1 MRKFYLITIIALV
14 LMFGAG
20 GMALA
25 DLNEAAQS
33 INADFN
39 ASNQMVQQGRQ
50 DSLAYANKASAELAE
65 VSAKLDR
72 ATAEFDALKA
82 EFDEL
87 LEIENALSA
96 ETGDYAEDLKA
107 LENIIKAS
115 AKELDQTLSESI
127 ITVEYPDMKANLAP
141 LLEKERFPGME
152 DIENLVNAYFNE
164 IRESGK
170 VSAYEGA
177 FINRE
182 GNEVA
187 SRIVRVGKFETMYDD
202 NGKVGFLRLEP
213 SIGQLLMTSGDPES
227 RYLKVAKN
235 YVAGNADVVPVDMT
249 GGFIVTE
256 LGAEN
261 WFKYI
266 VRAGGIVIW
275 PLLIIAVVA
284 LLLCIER
291 IVYLWRIPTH
301 TDKVMQNLGKAISD
315 GDFDACGKIC
325 TGNKRMPLCKVAKD
339 VLDGFQR
346 HQKVTKELLEDLLDE
361 SILKETPKL
370 ERFLTTLATLGA
382 VSPLLG
388 LLGTVT
394 GMIHTFQSITVFGT
408 GDPRLLAGGISE
420 ALVTTQVGLSIAI
433 PVLLVH
439 HFLSRRVEKI
449 EDDLDEKGTALITT
463 LRKQVYATQNRE
475 I

>member
-1 MRKFYLITIIALV
+1 MRKFHFSAIVAVMV
-14 LMFGAG
+14 LLGCSAA
-20 GMALA
+20 MAQ
-25 DLNEAAQS
+25 LNEAAQAIGS
-33 INADFN
+33 EFN
-39 ASNQMVQQGRQ
+39 ATNSLVQEGRQ
-50 DSLAYANKASAELAE
+50 DSLAYANKASGELAQ
-65 VSAKLDR
+65 VSAKLDK
-72 ATAEFDALKA
+72 ANAEFEALKA
-82 EFDEL
+82 EFDAL
-87 LEIENALSA
+87 LEIENALA
-96 ETGDYAEDLKA
+96 EETSDYAEDLKA

-115 AKELDQTLSESI
+115 AKELNQTLTDSI
-127 ITVEYPDMKANLAP
+127 ITVEYPENKANLAP

-152 DIENLVNAYFNE
+152 DIENLIKAYFTE
-164 IRESGK
+164 IEQSGK
-170 VSAYEGA
+170 VSAYDGE

-182 GNEVA
+182 GNEA
-187 SRIVRVGKFETMYDD
+187 TSRIIRVGKFETMYEQ

-213 SIGQLLMTSGDPES
+213 AIGQLLMTSGDPEGKH
-227 RYLKVAKN
+227 LKTAKN
-235 YVAGNADVVPVDMT
+235 YVQGTTEAVPLDLT
-249 GGFIVTE
+249 GGFILTE
-256 LGAEN
+256 MGSEN

-266 VRAGGIVIW
+266 IRAGGIVMW

-291 IVYLWRIPTH
+291 IVYLWRIPTY
-301 TDKVMQNLGKAISD
+301 TDKVMKELSHAITE
-315 GDFDACGKIC
+315 GDFETSSKIC
-325 TGNKRMPLCKVAKD
+325 QKNKRMPLCKVASD
-339 VLDGFQR
+339 VLSGFKT
-346 HQKVTKELLEDLLDE
+346 HAKVTKELLEDLLDE

-420 ALVTTQVGLSIAI
+420 ALLTTQVGLSIAI

-449 EDDLDEKGTALITT
+449 EDDMDEKGTALITT
-463 LRKQVYATQNRE
+463 LRKQVYATQGRDA
-475 I
+475 

>member
-1 MRKFYLITIIALV
+1 MRRFCLLTGAVLAAILICGTAWAQL
-14 LMFGAG
+14 
-20 GMALA
+20 
-25 DLNEAAQS
+25 DNAAQA
-33 INADFN
+33 INNDFN
-39 ASNQMVQQGRQ
+39 ATNGLVREGRQ

-72 ATAEFDALKA
+72 ATAEFNALKE
-82 EFDEL
+82 EFDAL
-87 LEIENALSA
+87 LEIENALSE
-96 ETGDYAEDLKA
+96 ETSDYAEDLKA

-115 AKELDQTLSESI
+115 AKELDQTLKDSI
-127 ITVEYPDMKANLAP
+127 ITVEYPENKVNLAP

-152 DIENLVNAYFNE
+152 DIENLIKAYFTE
-164 IRESGK
+164 IEQSGK
-170 VSAYEGA
+170 VSVYEGD

-182 GNEVA
+182 GNEA
-187 SRIVRVGKFETMYDD
+187 KSRIVRIGKFETMYELD
-202 NGKVGFLRLEP
+202 GKVGFLRLEP
-213 SIGQLLMTSGDPES
+213 TIGQLLMTSGDPEG
-227 RYLKVAKN
+227 RYLKVARS
-235 YVAGNADVVPVDMT
+235 YVQNGGESVPLDLT
-249 GGFIVTE
+249 GGFIITE
-256 LGAEN
+256 LGSEN

-266 VRAGGIVIW
+266 TRAGGIVMW

-291 IVYLWRIPTH
+291 IIYLWRIPTR
-301 TDKVMQNLGKAISD
+301 TDRVMQELGKAIGD
-315 GDFDACGKIC
+315 GDFDACAKIC
-325 TGNKRMPLCKVAKD
+325 QGNKRMPLCIVAKD
-339 VLDGFQR
+339 VLKGFKL
-346 HQKVTKELLEDLLDE
+346 HAKVTKELLEDLLDE

-420 ALVTTQVGLSIAI
+420 ALLTTQVGLSIAI

-463 LRKQVYATQNRE
+463 LRKQVYATQNR
-475 I
+475 

>member
-1 MRKFYLITIIALV
+1 MRRFFLTTMLLLVIATGTAWAQL
-14 LMFGAG
+14 
-20 GMALA
+20 
-25 DLNEAAQS
+25 DSAAQS
-33 INADFN
+33 INNDFN
-39 ASNQMVQQGRQ
+39 TSNNMVREGQQ
-50 DSLAYANKASAELAE
+50 DALAYADKATAELAE
-65 VSAKLDR
+65 VSAKLNH
-72 ATAEFDALKA
+72 AQAEFEALKA
-82 EFDEL
+82 EFDAL
-87 LEIENALSA
+87 LEIENALAKEAS
-96 ETGDYAEDLKA
+96 DYAEDLKA
-107 LENIIKAS
+107 LENIIKGS
-115 AKELDQTLSESI
+115 AKELDQTLKDSI
-127 ITVEYPDMKANLAP
+127 ITVEYPANKEKLQP

-152 DIENLVNAYFNE
+152 DIENLIKAYFTE
-164 IRESGK
+164 IEQSGK
-170 VSAYEGA
+170 ISAYEGE

-182 GNEVA
+182 GNEVK
-187 SRIVRVGKFETMYDD
+187 SRIIRVGKFETMYEL

-213 SIGQLLMTSGDPES
+213 AIGQLLMTSGDPEG

-235 YVAGNADVVPVDMT
+235 YVQGQTEAVPLDLT
-249 GGFIVTE
+249 GGFILTE
-256 LGAEN
+256 LGSEN

-266 VRAGGIVIW
+266 IRAGGIVMW

-284 LLLCIER
+284 LLLCLER
-291 IVYLWRIPTH
+291 IIYLWRIPVR
-301 TDKVMQNLGKAISD
+301 TDKVMQEMGKAISNS
-315 GDFDACGKIC
+315 DFETCGKIC
-325 TGNKRMPLCKVAKD
+325 QNYKRMPLCTVTKD
-339 VLDGFQR
+339 VLKGFKL
-346 HQKVTKELLEDLLDE
+346 HTKVTKELLEDLLDE

-420 ALVTTQVGLSIAI
+420 ALLTTQVGLSIAI

-463 LRKQVYATQNRE
+463 LRKQVYASQGHE
-475 I
+475 A

>member
-1 MRKFYLITIIALV
+1 MRGIFLTAIMFLTAILV
-14 LMFGAG
+14 CGTAWAQL
-20 GMALA
+20 
-25 DLNEAAQS
+25 DSAAQS
-33 INADFN
+33 INSDFN
-39 ASNQMVQQGRQ
+39 TTNGLVREGRQ
-50 DSLAYANKASAELAE
+50 DSLAYANKATAELAE
-65 VSAKLDR
+65 VSAKLDH
-72 ATAEFDALKA
+72 ANAEFELLKA

-87 LEIENALSA
+87 LEIENLLA
-96 ETGDYAEDLKA
+96 EETSDYAEDLKA
-107 LENIIKAS
+107 LENIIKAA
-115 AKELDQTLSESI
+115 AKELDQTMKDSI
-127 ITVEYPDMKANLAP
+127 ITVEYPENKVNLAP

-152 DIENLVNAYFNE
+152 DIENLIKAYFAE
-164 IRESGK
+164 IEQSGK
-170 VSAYEGA
+170 VSAYNGE

-182 GNEVA
+182 GNETQ
-187 SRIVRVGKFETMYDD
+187 SRIIRIGKFETMYELD
-202 NGKVGFLRLEP
+202 GKVGFLRLEP
-213 SIGQLLMTSGDPES
+213 AIGQLLMTSGDPEG

-235 YVAGNADVVPVDMT
+235 YTQGQGENLPLDLT
-249 GGFIVTE
+249 GGFILTE
-256 LGAEN
+256 LGSEN

-266 VRAGGIVIW
+266 IRAGGIVMW

-291 IVYLWRIPTH
+291 IVYLWRIPTR
-301 TDKVMQNLGKAISD
+301 TDKVMRELSQAISD
-315 GDFDACGKIC
+315 SDFEACNKIC
-325 TGNKRMPLCKVAKD
+325 RKNRRMPLCIVAKD
-339 VLDGFQR
+339 VLSGFKN
-346 HQKVTKELLEDLLDE
+346 HAKVTKELLEDLLDE

-420 ALVTTQVGLSIAI
+420 ALLTTQVGLSIAI

-463 LRKQVYATQNRE
+463 LRKQVYATHGRE
-475 I
+475 A